1 MFNFTALPPL
11 SLYIHVP
18 WCVRKCPYC
27 DFNSHKSPDNLAED
41 AYVDA
46 LIRDLEQELPSV
58 WGRTIQTIFIGGGTP
73 SLFSPEAYERLFSSI
88 RALLPLSPH
97 VEITLEANPGTFEAQ
112 RFADYLDLGI
122 NRLSIGVQSFND
134 ESLTALG
141 RIHDSK
147 QAIKAIETA
156 HKVGFENFNLDL
168 MFGLP
173 HQTEKTA
180 RIDVE
185 TAIALE
191 PSHISYY
198 QLTLEPNTLFYQQP
212 PTLPDEDPIIDW
224 QIANQQRLSNAGYQQ
239 YEVSAYARNNQ
250 RGQTRLISSPDTL
263 ASPKSIESDPFD
275 FKCRHNLNYWQFGDY
290 LGIGAGAHGK
300 ISDASKQSITRKS
313 KQKQPQAYMDTAGS
327 DKVVLTEEVI
337 TKNDIG
343 FEFMLN
349 ALRLTDGFPTPLFYQ
364 HAGLPI
370 SHINGALQSA
380 EAQGLLTY
388 DIHRICPTEKGQRYL
403 NTLVEL
409 FLPE

>member
-1 MFNFTALPPL
+1 MLDFKALPPL

-27 DFNSHKSPDNLAED
+27 DFNSHKSPDNLPEQ
-41 AYVDA
+41 AYIDA
-46 LIRDLEQELPSV
+46 LIRDLEQEIPHI
-58 WGRTIQTIFIGGGTP
+58 WGRTVQTIFIGGGTP
-73 SLFSPEAYERLFSSI
+73 SLFSAEAYDRLFSSI
-88 RALLPLSPH
+88 RALLPLSPQ

-134 ESLTALG
+134 QSLTALG

-156 HKVGFENFNLDL
+156 HKAGFENFNLDL

-173 HQTEKTA
+173 HQTEKA
-180 RIDVE
+180 AHNDVA

-224 QIANQQRLSNAGYQQ
+224 QIANQQRLADAGYQQ
-239 YEVSAYARNNQ
+239 YEVSAYAKKNKQ
-250 RGQTRLISSPDTL
+250 CQ
-263 ASPKSIESDPFD
+263 
-275 FKCRHNLNYWQFGDY
+275 HNLNYWHFGDY
-290 LGIGAGAHGK
+290 IGIGAGAHSK
-300 ISDASKQSITRKS
+300 ISDAAKQAITRRS
-313 KQKQPQAYMDTAGS
+313 KQKQPQTYMDNAGS
-327 DKVVLTEEVI
+327 PTVILTEETI
-337 TKNDIG
+337 AESDLG

-349 ALRLTDGFPTPLFYQ
+349 ALRLTDGFPTSLFYQ

-370 SHINGALQSA
+370 SHINSALQQA
-380 EAQGLLTY
+380 EQLGLITH
-388 DIHRICPTEKGQRYL
+388 DIHRIQPTEKGQRYL
-403 NTLVEL
+403 NSLVEL
-409 FLPE
+409 FLPVSH

>member
-27 DFNSHKSPDNLAED
+27 DFNSHKSPENLPEM

-46 LIRDLEQELPSV
+46 LIRDLEQEIPSV
-58 WGRTIQTIFIGGGTP
+58 WGRTVQNIFIGGGTP
-73 SLFSPEAYERLFSSI
+73 SLFSAEAYERLFSSI
-88 RALLPLSPH
+88 RALIPLSPH
-97 VEITLEANPGTFEAQ
+97 AEITLEANPGTFEAQ
-112 RFADYLDLGI
+112 RFSDYRDLGI

-134 ESLTALG
+134 QSLTALG

-156 HKVGFENFNLDL
+156 HKVGFDNFNLDL

-180 RIDVE
+180 RHDVA
-185 TAIALE
+185 TAIALD

-198 QLTLEPNTLFYQQP
+198 QLTLEPNTLFYQNP

-224 QIANQQRLSNAGYQQ
+224 QIANQQQLAKAGYQQ
-239 YEVSAYARNNQ
+239 YEVSAYAKGKNRCQ
-250 RGQTRLISSPDTL
+250 
-263 ASPKSIESDPFD
+263 
-275 FKCRHNLNYWQFGDY
+275 HNLNYWQFGDY

-300 ISDASKQSITRKS
+300 ITDAAKQSITRRS
-313 KQKQPQAYMDTAGS
+313 KQKQPQAFIDTAGS
-327 DKVVLTEEVI
+327 PSVILTEEV
-337 TKNDIG
+337 TSKADIG

-370 SHINGALQSA
+370 SHIDKALQYA
-380 EAQGLLTY
+380 EQEGLLTR
-388 DIHRICPTEKGQRYL
+388 DIHFIRPTEKGQRYL
-403 NTLVEL
+403 NVLIEL

>member
-27 DFNSHKSPDNLAED
+27 DFNSHKSPDNLPEAS
-41 AYVDA
+41 YIDA
-46 LIRDLEQELPSV
+46 LIRDLEQEMPSV
-58 WGRTIQTIFIGGGTP
+58 WGRTVQNIFIGGGTP
-73 SLFSPEAYERLFSSI
+73 SLFSAEAYERLFSSI
-88 RALLPLSPH
+88 RALIPLSPH
-97 VEITLEANPGTFEAQ
+97 AEITLEANPGTFEAQ
-112 RFADYLDLGI
+112 RFSDYRDLGI

-134 ESLTALG
+134 QSLTALG

-156 HKVGFENFNLDL
+156 HKVGFDNFNLDL

-180 RIDVE
+180 RHDVAM
-185 TAIALE
+185 AIALD

-198 QLTLEPNTLFYQQP
+198 QLTLEPNTLFYQNP

-224 QIANQQRLSNAGYQQ
+224 QIANQQQLAKAGYQQ
-239 YEVSAYARNNQ
+239 YEVSAYAKGKNRCQ
-250 RGQTRLISSPDTL
+250 
-263 ASPKSIESDPFD
+263 
-275 FKCRHNLNYWQFGDY
+275 HNLNYWQFGDY

-300 ISDASKQSITRKS
+300 ITDAAKQTITRRS
-313 KQKQPQAYMDTAGS
+313 KQKQPQAFIDNAGS
-327 DKVVLTEEVI
+327 PSVILTEEVI
-337 TKNDIG
+337 SKADIG

-370 SHINGALQSA
+370 SHIDKTLQYA
-380 EAQGLLTY
+380 EQEGLLTR
-388 DIHRICPTEKGQRYL
+388 DIHFIRPTEKGQRYL
-403 NTLVEL
+403 NVLIEL

>member
-1 MFNFTALPPL
+1 MFNFTTLPPL

-27 DFNSHKSPDNLAED
+27 DFNSHKSPDNLPEAS
-41 AYVDA
+41 YIDA
-46 LIRDLEQELPSV
+46 LIRDLEQEMPSV
-58 WGRTIQTIFIGGGTP
+58 WGRTVQNIFIGGGTP
-73 SLFSPEAYERLFSSI
+73 SLFSAEAYERLFSSI
-88 RALLPLSPH
+88 RALIPLSPH
-97 VEITLEANPGTFEAQ
+97 AEITLEANPGTFEAQ
-112 RFADYLDLGI
+112 RFSDYRDLGI

-134 ESLTALG
+134 QSLTALG

-156 HKVGFENFNLDL
+156 HKVGFDNFNLDL

-180 RIDVE
+180 RHDVA
-185 TAIALE
+185 TAIALA

-198 QLTLEPNTLFYQQP
+198 QLTLEPNTLFYQNP

-224 QIANQQRLSNAGYQQ
+224 QIANQQQLAEAGYQQ
-239 YEVSAYARNNQ
+239 YEVSAYAKGKNRCQ
-250 RGQTRLISSPDTL
+250 
-263 ASPKSIESDPFD
+263 
-275 FKCRHNLNYWQFGDY
+275 HNLNYWQFGDY

-300 ISDASKQSITRKS
+300 ITDAAKQTITRRS
-313 KQKQPQAYMDTAGS
+313 KQKQPQAFIDTAGS
-327 DKVVLTEEVI
+327 PSVILTEEVI
-337 TKNDIG
+337 SKRDIG

-370 SHINGALQSA
+370 SHIDKALQYA
-380 EAQGLLTY
+380 EQEGLLTR
-388 DIHRICPTEKGQRYL
+388 DIHFIRPTEKGQRYL
-403 NTLVEL
+403 NVLIEL

>member
-1 MFNFTALPPL
+1 MEIWLETQGLSITMLNLTALPPL

-27 DFNSHKSPDNLAED
+27 DFNSHKSPDTLPEA
-41 AYVDA
+41 AYIDA

-73 SLFSPEAYERLFSSI
+73 SLFSAEAYDRLFSSL
-88 RALLPLSPH
+88 RALLPFSPQI
-97 VEITLEANPGTFEAQ
+97 EITLEANPGTFEAQ

-134 ESLTALG
+134 QALASLG

-156 HKVGFENFNLDL
+156 HKVGFDNFNLDL

-173 HQTEKTA
+173 HQTEKLA
-180 RIDVE
+180 RHDIE
-185 TAIALE
+185 TAISLE

-224 QIANQQRLSNAGYQQ
+224 QIANQQRLAKAGYKQ
-239 YEVSAYARNNQ
+239 YEVSAYAKNTQ
-250 RGQTRLISSPDTL
+250 Q
-263 ASPKSIESDPFD
+263 
-275 FKCRHNLNYWQFGDY
+275 CRHNVNYWQFGDY

-300 ISDASKQSITRKS
+300 ISDAATQSVTRRS
-313 KQKQPQAYMDTAGS
+313 KQKQPQAYIDSAGS
-327 DKVVLTEEVI
+327 EKVILGEEHI
-337 TKNDIG
+337 SRQDIS

-364 HAGLPI
+364 HAGIPI
-370 SHINGALQSA
+370 SHIDTALQQA
-380 EAQGLLTY
+380 EVDGLLTR
-388 DIHRICPTEKGQRYL
+388 DIYRIRPTEKGQRYL
-403 NTLVEL
+403 NSLIEL
-409 FLPE
+409 FLPQ